1 MIIKIGNK
9 ETELTRQDWVG
20 RTLQGAIGHPLRET
34 GVKKNSERKP
44 VADLLR
50 HKMVSASVFSL

>member
-1 MIIKIGNK
+1 LVKQEI
-9 ETELTRQDWVG
+9 ELTLLDWD
-20 RTLQGAIGHPLRET
+20 RRALQGAIGHPLRET

-50 HKMVSASVFSL
+50 HKMVSASVF